1 MEAAEEVT
9 AFEENAMGTVFSF
22 LVWPGELDA
31 DDVSSLVDKAR
42 FMLHNHDEI
51 FTTYQPDSL
60 IMKIQRHELPERGTL
75 EEIDEVIDLCIKA
88 KTLSRRWFDP
98 WASPNG
104 FDPTGLVKGWS
115 VQKAAQL
122 IFEPGLKAVVVNGGG
137 DICCLGQSPPHGW
150 RFGISHPW
158 RKDAV
163 AAVVEVEHSVATS
176 GRYERGEHF
185 FDPLGFRGTPIVSA
199 TVTGP
204 DLALADAFAT
214 ALAVGGEDA
223 LDGLKELCDYG
234 FYMIDAQGK
243 EISSDSFAFVL
254 PG

>member
-1 MEAAEEVT
+1 MKPTDEVKV
-9 AFEENAMGTVFSF
+9 FEEKVMGTVFSF
-22 LVWPGELDA
+22 LVWPGALT
-31 DDVSSLVDKAR
+31 DDDILTLVDRAR
-42 FMLHNHDEI
+42 SLLHNHDEI

-60 IMKIQRHELPERGTL
+60 IMKIQRHELPEKGIS
-75 EEIDEVIDLCIKA
+75 EEIDEVIDLCLAA
-88 KTLSRRWFDP
+88 KTLSKRWFDP
-98 WASPNG
+98 WAAPNG

-137 DICCLGQSPPHGW
+137 DICCLGEAPPQGW

-163 AAVVEVEHSVATS
+163 AAIVEVEHSVATS

-185 FDPLGFRGTPIVSA
+185 FDPLGFRGTPVVSA

-204 DLALADAFAT
+204 DLAFADAFAT
-214 ALAVGGEDA
+214 ALAVGGKDA
-223 LDGLKELCDYG
+223 FAALQEISDYE

-243 EISSDSFAFVL
+243 ETSSDNFTFASDN
-254 PG
+254 